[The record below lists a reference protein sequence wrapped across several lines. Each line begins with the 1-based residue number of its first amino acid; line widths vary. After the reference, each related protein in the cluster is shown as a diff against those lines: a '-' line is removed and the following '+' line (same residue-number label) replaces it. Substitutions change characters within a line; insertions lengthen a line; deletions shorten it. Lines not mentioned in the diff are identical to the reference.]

1 MQMSIKFG
9 CSVLN
14 NVVLPA
20 AYIAIGL
27 VPFEWAC
34 RHSVDSLVIQAF
46 PRLNQQKYVMAR
58 KVVEAFAVYGVSLG
72 IALAIPGDSAKII
85 AVTGVP
91 INLSLS
97 HLRCHCHSIK
107 DIRMLCFFIR

>member
-1 MQMSIKFG
+1 MQIF
-9 CSVLN
+9 VNFFYTLII
-14 NVVLPA
+14 NVNHSA

-46 PRLNQQKYVMAR
+46 PRLNQQKYVMTR

-85 AVTGVP
+85 AVTGLP
-91 INLSLS
+91 SFP
-97 HLRCHCHSIK
+97 C
-107 DIRMLCFFIR
+107 MLPC

>member
-1 MQMSIKFG
+1 MSRSSHHIYNPESG
-9 CSVLN
+9 VSV
-14 NVVLPA
+14 

-85 AVTGVP
+85 AVTGGCSNFRRQIHNVQLHSSYKKR
-91 INLSLS
+91 ISSL
-97 HLRCHCHSIK
+97 
-107 DIRMLCFFIR
+107 